1 MSRIGQTPI
10 AIPEQVTVSVVGAVV
25 TVNGPR
31 GELQRELPKGIS
43 VRQADGE
50 LRIVRADDER
60 ETRALHGLT
69 RSLLANMVTGVTQG
83 YEKRLEISG
92 VGYRATKQ
100 GNDLEMAVGF
110 SHTVRKSAPAGIEFE
125 VPAPTRITVRGI
137 DKELVGQ
144 TAAEIRA
151 IRKPEPYKGKGIR
164 YEGEYVRRKAGKAA
178 KAAAR

>member
-1 MSRIGQTPI
+1 MSRVGQAPI
-10 AIPEQVTVSVVGAVV
+10 SIPEQVGVSVIGATV

-31 GELQRELPKGIS
+31 GELQRELPKGIT
-43 VRQADGE
+43 VQQEDGE
-50 LRIVRADDER
+50 LRVVRAGDER
-60 ETRALHGLT
+60 EARALHGLI
-69 RSLLANMVTGVTQG
+69 RSLIANMVTGVTQG
-83 YEKRLEISG
+83 YERRLEISG
-92 VGYRATKQ
+92 VGYRAVKQ
-100 GNDLEMAVGF
+100 GNDLELAVGY
-110 SHTVRKSAPAGIEFE
+110 SHPVRKAAPDGIEFE

-178 KAAAR
+178 KAVAR